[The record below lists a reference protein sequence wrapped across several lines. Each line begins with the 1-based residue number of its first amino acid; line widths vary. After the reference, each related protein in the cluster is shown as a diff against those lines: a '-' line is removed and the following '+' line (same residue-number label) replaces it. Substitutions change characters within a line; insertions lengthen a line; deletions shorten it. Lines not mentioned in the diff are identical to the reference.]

1 MKTCTMP
8 VSMSRYF
15 AWLHRVFVAGAFL
28 LFFFSPFSTASAAT
42 CSITTATVINQA
54 YVTANSCTAIEIN
67 GNVSTTWIGT
77 VDLGGGTVTVKS
89 GYTMTMGSSSQMV
102 LGANDDFVVESNATT
117 THLAGD
123 TYGVQITARNVTIT
137 GKLSADAKGC
147 NGGRAAGVNGS
158 GPHASTG
165 ICTVGATGAG
175 KTGGGGGGGGSA
187 GTHGGLGSA
196 GHGSGGATST
206 IIYGNSLEPI
216 LLGSG
221 GGQGYYDAGY
231 GGHGGGRI
239 ALVVSGTL
247 TVNGSVSASGSDG
260 NRGDYGY
267 NGGGGGSG
275 GSITIV
281 ATSLTGSGTVAA
293 NGGVGGIGNIN
304 NYGGGQ
310 GGGGRVAVKYSSS
323 SFALGNITASG
334 GVRSGWINGQN
345 GTTFILDRTVDDGV
359 GTLTITSGFDFPL
372 AGDHSRDA
380 IAVSSGAYL
389 RCPYA
394 ATTTSI
400 TVHSA
405 AWISL
410 SSATVECAS
419 AVSQF
424 TISSAQGLSTTS
436 TVMTFS
442 GATSVRIDVPTWT
455 NVTTTIST
463 THASGEFVVD
473 VDNPLEFRGFSY
485 TGPATAS
492 TVYATGTFFILNA
505 GSSVSFVSS
514 TIRSNAS
521 STIAGALTLDS
532 NSSLN
537 ADGRGCLRGKDFVG
551 GYGPHATTGVCTY
564 LATGYG
570 KGGTGGG
577 YPGGGAAHGGAGGK
591 GESWDSAQ
599 TTTYGSSTNPWSYG
613 SGGGSGYDAFGNTQG
628 EGGNGGGIIRLRVG
642 GATVVSGTVT
652 AKGIYGNNEA
662 AYGYGGG
669 GGGSG
674 GSIYLYVGSLSGDGT
689 ISAAGGAG
697 GLGGHGGT
705 GNDAGGGGGGR
716 IAIYYSSY
724 SGTAFSGASVAGGSA
739 ATGAVAGSSG
749 SLYTFQTNIAP
760 DAPGS
765 LGSIS
770 LTNGSTTGTVTP
782 IFTFALADG
791 DLADTVKFQIQIDNS
806 ADFGS
811 LVIDYTS
818 ALAAQGSTSF
828 QVGQS
833 AGSGAYA
840 AGSSGQSL
848 TDGSYYWRVKT
859 IDANAAESSY
869 TTANSGAVAFIVD
882 SATRTIS
889 FQLSSGSGAESIT
902 ATSIRIT
909 LDTTHF
915 EDVTVNYAVSSTLT
929 TASGS
934 GEDYTLASGTATIE
948 AGQTSTT
955 VSLAVIDDAI
965 DEPNEV
971 VGIELSSP
979 TFASLG
985 VTNSYAYTII
995 DNDTA
1000 GVTASESTRSVTE
1013 GDSSQTL
1020 TYVLDTAPTSTVLLA
1035 FTTSTAGIT
1044 VTPMTMSFT
1053 SDNWS
1058 TPQTLTILATDDSS
1072 YESTHTTSVLFT
1084 VSGSVYGYP
1093 DASPPSVVVTITDND
1108 TSSVTLSASSF
1119 TIQEGSSSAMTI
1131 VLTSQPTSTVSLG
1144 FTVPNQLRV
1153 SPSTITFTDSNWDTA
1168 QTLTITPVDDDRY
1181 AGTRADSFSISVTSL
1196 TAFAS
1201 AELPS
1206 VTVTITDNEF
1216 APIGGGGA
1224 GAGAA
1229 IALPI
1234 PFTPPVGSGPQSPSF
1249 SVPSPTA
1256 EVNARVEADLR
1267 AFKVKAA
1274 EAERARITTFIRF
1287 GSGPASQAL
1296 GEGERRALVRDALET
1311 MRRADIPLEDLERM
1325 AQGEVPL
1332 TRSITEER
1340 KQVSRAL
1347 PTFQT
1352 IFGRA
1357 PNFKNPQENLAW
1369 NTLLYRIRFPR
1380 DMTAERR
1387 GITEFKRL
1395 FGRNPTDPFQWAV
1408 VRVLGYIQR

>member
-1 MKTCTMP
+1 
-8 VSMSRYF
+8 MSRYF
-15 AWLHRVFVAGAFL
+15 AWLHRVFVAGASLL
-28 LFFFSPFSTASAAT
+28 LFFSSFSTASAAT
-42 CSITTATVINQA
+42 CSITSATVINQA

-117 THLAGD
+117 THLAEETNGL
-123 TYGVQITARNVTIT
+123 QISARNVTVS
-137 GKLSADAKGC
+137 GKINADAKGC
-147 NGGRAAGVNGS
+147 RGGRGSNQNGF

-165 ICTVGATGAG
+165 ICTSNTTGAG
-175 KTGGGGGGGGSA
+175 KTGGGGGGGGSG

-196 GHGSGGATST
+196 GLGGGGATT
-206 IIYGNSLEPI
+206 TYLYGNSLEPTF
-216 LLGSG
+216 LGSG
-221 GGQGYYDAGY
+221 GGQGYFDFAY
-231 GGHGGGRI
+231 GGQGGGRI
-239 ALVVSGTL
+239 ALIATGVL
-247 TVNGSVSASGSDG
+247 TINGSISAGGANGTIG
-260 NRGDYGY
+260 NFPYH
-267 NGGGGGSG
+267 GGGAGSG
-275 GSITIV
+275 GSIAITA
-281 ATSLTGSGTVAA
+281 ATLAGSGSVTAA
-293 NGGVGGIGNIN
+293 GGIGGAGTGAGGN
-304 NYGGGQ
+304 GGGH
-310 GGGGRVAVKYSSS
+310 GGGGRVAVRYGAS
-323 SFALGNITASG
+323 SFSLSSISASG
-334 GVRSGWINGQN
+334 GVKSGWTSGENGS
-345 GTTFILDRTVDDGV
+345 TYILDRVSDDGS
-359 GTLTITSGFDFPL
+359 GTLTLTSGFDFPF
-372 AGDHSRDA
+372 AGDYTRDA
-380 IAVSSGAYL
+380 ISVSSGAFL

-394 ATTTSI
+394 ATSTSLTI
-400 TVHSA
+400 SSA
-405 AWISL
+405 AWITLPNVRWECNAGITQFTL
-410 SSATVECAS
+410 SSE
-419 AVSQF
+419 
-424 TISSAQGLSTTS
+424 QGLSTTS
-436 TVMTFS
+436 VTMSFGST
-442 GATSVRIDVPTWT
+442 TSVRIDVPAWT
-455 NVTTTIST
+455 NVTTTMSNAY
-463 THASGEFVVD
+463 ASGEVAVD
-473 VDNPLEFRGFSY
+473 VDTSVEFRGFSFS
-485 TGPATAS
+485 GPSVAS
-492 TVYATGTFFILNA
+492 TLVATGTFFTLTA
-505 GSSVSFVSS
+505 GENVTLISSTISSNVSS
-514 TIRSNAS
+514 TVAGSFSMDAA
-521 STIAGALTLDS
+521 STI
-532 NSSLN
+532 N
-537 ADGRGCLRGKDFVG
+537 ANGRGCLRGTNG
-551 GYGPHATTGVCTY
+551 NNGYGPHATTKVCTITT
-564 LATGYG
+564 TGYG
-570 KGGTGGG
+570 KGGGGG
-577 YPGGGAAHGGAGGK
+577 GAAGGGAAHGGAGGR
-591 GESWDSAQ
+591 GESSANGQ
-599 TTTYGSSTNPWSYG
+599 ATTYGSSTDPSFFG
-613 SGGGSGYDAFGNTQG
+613 SGGGSGYDYFNDLRG
-628 EGGNGGGIIRLRVG
+628 EGGNGGGVVRLRVG
-642 GATVVSGTVT
+642 GAATVSGSITVNGV
-652 AKGIYGNNEA
+652 AGNNEA
-662 AYGYGGG
+662 GYGYGGG

-674 GSIYLYVGSLSGDGT
+674 GSIYLYVGSLSGNGSL
-689 ISAAGGAG
+689 SAVGGAG
-697 GLGGHGGT
+697 GLGGSGGT
-705 GNDAGGGGGGR
+705 SHDAGGGAGGR
-716 IAIYYSSY
+716 IAIYYSSQ
-724 SGTAFSGASVAGGSA
+724 SGTVFSGASVTGGTVGAG
-739 ATGAVAGSSG
+739 ATAGASG

-765 LGSIS
+765 LGS
-770 LTNGSTTGTVTP
+770 LTLANGSTTGTVTP
-782 IFTFALADG
+782 IFTFALSDG
-791 DLADTVKFQIQIDNS
+791 DVSDTVKFQIQIDNS

-840 AGSSGQSL
+840 AGTSGQSL
-848 TDGSYYWRVKT
+848 SDGSYYWRVKT

-965 DEPNEV
+965 DELNEV

-1013 GDSSQTL
+1013 GGSSQTL

-1058 TPQTLTILATDDSS
+1058 TPQTLTILATDDSR

-1093 DASPPSVVVTITDND
+1093 DISPPSVVVTITDND
-1108 TSSVTLSASSF
+1108 TSSITLSASSF
-1119 TIQEGSSSAMTI
+1119 TIQEGASAGLALA
-1131 VLTSQPTSTVSLG
+1131 LTSQPTSTVSLG

-1311 MRRADIPLEDLERM
+1311 MRRADIPLADLERM

-1340 KQVSRAL
+1340 KQVARAL

-1380 DMTAERR
+1380 DLTAERR

>member
-1 MKTCTMP
+1 
-8 VSMSRYF
+8 MSRCF
-15 AWLHRVFVAGAFL
+15 AWLHRVFVAGAVL
-28 LFFFSPFSTASAAT
+28 LFFFSTFSKASAAT
-42 CSITTATVINQA
+42 CSITSATVVNQA

-117 THLAGD
+117 THLVED
-123 TYGVQITARNVTIT
+123 TNGVQISARNITIS
-137 GKLSADAKGC
+137 GKINVDSKGC
-147 NGGRAAGVNGS
+147 RGGRGATQNGF

-165 ICTVGATGAG
+165 TCTSNATGAG
-175 KTGGGGGGGGSA
+175 KNGGGGGGGGSA

-196 GHGSGGATST
+196 GRNGAVTST
-206 IIYGNSLEPI
+206 IMYGDSLYPAF
-216 LLGSG
+216 LGSG
-221 GGQGYYDAGY
+221 GGQGYYDGAFGGY
-231 GGHGGGRI
+231 GGGRI
-239 ALVVSGTL
+239 AVTSTGIL
-247 TVNGSVSASGSDG
+247 TVNGSISAGGGRGSG
-260 NRGDYGY
+260 GDYGY
-267 NGGGGGSG
+267 NGGGAGSG
-275 GSITIV
+275 GSITIN
-281 ATSLTGSGTVAA
+281 ASTLAGSGTISAS
-293 NGGVGGIGNIN
+293 GGIGGT
-304 NYGGGQ
+304 GGGTNGNGGGH
-310 GGGGRVAVKYSSS
+310 GGGGRVAVRYSTATL
-323 SFALGNITASG
+323 SFSNISAAG
-334 GVRSGWINGQN
+334 GVKSGWTSGENGS
-345 GTTFILDRTVDDGV
+345 TFILNRTTDDGG
-359 GTLTITSGFDFPL
+359 GTVTITSGFDFPL
-372 AGDHSRDA
+372 AGDNSREA
-380 IAVSSGAYL
+380 FSVSSGALL
-389 RCPYA
+389 RCPYGV
-394 ATTTSI
+394 TSTSL
-400 TVHSA
+400 TVSSA
-405 AWISL
+405 SWLTLSGVTWQCSAGLNVFTL
-410 SSATVECAS
+410 SSD
-419 AVSQF
+419 
-424 TISSAQGLSTTS
+424 QGLSTTNTTMVFGS
-436 TVMTFS
+436 T
-442 GATSVRIDVPTWT
+442 TSVRFDLPAWT
-455 NVTTTIST
+455 NVTTTISVPYAT
-463 THASGEFVVD
+463 SEFVAEVD
-473 VDNPLEFRGFSY
+473 LATEFRSFTY
-485 TGPATAS
+485 TGPSVAS
-492 TVYATGTFFILNA
+492 TLYATSTYFILNA
-505 GSSVSFVSS
+505 GSDVSFVSS
-514 TIRSNAS
+514 TISSNVS
-521 STIAGALTLDS
+521 STIAGSLSIDS
-532 NSSLN
+532 TTTISAN
-537 ADGRGCLRGKDFVG
+537 GRGCIRGTNGANGF
-551 GYGPHATTGVCTY
+551 GPNATTGVCAITT
-564 LATGYG
+564 TGYG
-570 KGGTGGG
+570 KGAGGG
-577 YPGGGAAHGGAGGK
+577 GGSGGGAAHGGAGGR
-591 GESWDSAQ
+591 GETDANGQ
-599 TTTYGSSTNPWSYG
+599 TTTYGTNSNPTFFG
-613 SGGGSGYDAFGNTQG
+613 SGGGSGYDYHGDTRG
-628 EGGNGGGIIRLRVG
+628 EGGNGGGVIRFRVIGSLSVAGSITADG
-642 GATVVSGTVT
+642 GA
-652 AKGIYGNNEA
+652 GNA
-662 AYGYGGG
+662 MTGSPYGGG

-674 GSIYLYVGSLSGDGT
+674 GSLYLYVGSLTGNGT
-689 ISAAGGAG
+689 ISAKGGAGGAG
-697 GLGGHGGT
+697 GSAS
-705 GNDAGGGGGGR
+705 NDAGGGGGGR
-716 IAIYYSSY
+716 IAILYSSQ
-724 SGTAFSGASVAGGSA
+724 SGTAFSGASVAGGA
-739 ATGAVAGSSG
+739 VNTGATAGSAG

-760 DAPGS
+760 NVPGS
-765 LGSIS
+765 LGSIT
-770 LTNGSTTGTVTP
+770 LTNGSATGTVNP
-782 IFTFALADG
+782 IFTFSLSDS
-791 DLADTVKFQIQIDNS
+791 DVSDTVKFQIQIDNS

-840 AGSSGQSL
+840 TGSSGQSL
-848 TDGSYYWRVKT
+848 SDGSYYWRVKT

-889 FQLSSGSGAESIT
+889 FQLSSGSGAESVT

-934 GEDYTLASGTATIE
+934 GVDYTLTSGSATIE

-955 VSLAVIDDAI
+955 VSLVVADDAI
-965 DEPNEV
+965 DEPNET

-985 VTNSYAYTII
+985 VTNSYVYTIT
-995 DNDTA
+995 DDDTA
-1000 GVTASESTRSVTE
+1000 GVTASQSTRSVTE
-1013 GDSSQTL
+1013 GGSSQTL
-1020 TYVLDTAPTSTVLLA
+1020 TYVLDTAPTSTVVLT

-1058 TPQTLTILATDDSS
+1058 TPQTLTILATDDSK

-1084 VSGSVYGYP
+1084 ISGSVYGYP
-1093 DASPPSVVVTITDND
+1093 DVSPPSVVVTITDND

-1119 TIQEGSSSAMTI
+1119 TIQEGSSNAMTI

-1224 GAGAA
+1224 GAGAG

-1234 PFTPPVGSGPQSPSF
+1234 PFIPPASPAGSGAQSPSF

-1256 EVNARVEADLR
+1256 DVNARVEADLR

-1287 GSGPASQAL
+1287 GSGAASQAL

-1311 MRRADIPLEDLERM
+1311 MRRADIPLADLERM

-1340 KQVSRAL
+1340 KQVARAL

-1380 DMTAERR
+1380 DIAAERR

>member
-1 MKTCTMP
+1 MP

-28 LFFFSPFSTASAAT
+28 LFFFGSSSTASAAT
-42 CSITTATVINQA
+42 CSITSATVVNQA

-117 THLAGD
+117 THLVED
-123 TYGVQITARNVTIT
+123 TNGLQISARNITIT
-137 GKLSADAKGC
+137 GKINVDSKGC
-147 NGGRAAGVNGS
+147 RGGRGATQNGF

-165 ICTVGATGAG
+165 TCTSNATGAG
-175 KTGGGGGGGGSA
+175 KNGGGGGGGGSA

-196 GHGSGGATST
+196 GLGGAVTST
-206 IIYGNSLEPI
+206 IMYGDSLYPAF
-216 LLGSG
+216 LGSG
-221 GGQGYYDAGY
+221 GGQGYYDGAFGGY
-231 GGHGGGRI
+231 GGGRI
-239 ALVVSGTL
+239 AVTSTGVL
-247 TVNGSVSASGSDG
+247 TVNGSISAGGGRGSG
-260 NRGDYGY
+260 GDYGY
-267 NGGGGGSG
+267 NGGGAGSG
-275 GSITIV
+275 GSITIN
-281 ATSLTGSGTVAA
+281 ASTLAGSGTISAS
-293 NGGVGGIGNIN
+293 GGIGGT
-304 NYGGGQ
+304 GGGTNGNGGGH
-310 GGGGRVAVKYSSS
+310 GGGGRVAVRYSTATLSLSS
-323 SFALGNITASG
+323 ISAAG
-334 GVRSGWINGQN
+334 GVKSGWTSGENGS
-345 GTTFILDRTVDDGV
+345 TFILDRTTDDGA
-359 GTLTITSGFDFPL
+359 GTVTITSGFDFPL
-372 AGDHSRDA
+372 SGDHSREA
-380 IAVSSGAYL
+380 FSVSSGALL
-389 RCPYA
+389 RCPYGV
-394 ATTTSI
+394 TSTSL
-400 TVHSA
+400 TVSSVSWLTLSGVTWQCSA
-405 AWISL
+405 GLNTFTL
-410 SSATVECAS
+410 SSD
-419 AVSQF
+419 
-424 TISSAQGLSTTS
+424 QGLSTTNTTMVFGS
-436 TVMTFS
+436 
-442 GATSVRIDVPTWT
+442 ATSVRFDLPAWT
-455 NVTTTIST
+455 NVTTTISVPYAT
-463 THASGEFVVD
+463 GEFVLD
-473 VDNPLEFRGFSY
+473 VDTATTFRGFTY
-485 TGPATAS
+485 TGPAVAS
-492 TVYATGTFFILNA
+492 SIYATSTYFLLTA
-505 GSSVSFVSS
+505 GSDISFVSS
-514 TIRSNAS
+514 TVSSNVS
-521 STIAGALTLDS
+521 STIAGSLTLDS
-532 NSSLN
+532 LSVISAN
-537 ADGRGCLRGKDFVG
+537 GRGCLRGMVG
-551 GYGPHATTGVCTY
+551 GNGYGPNATTGVCTITT
-564 LATGYG
+564 TGYG
-570 KGGTGGG
+570 KGAGGG
-577 YPGGGAAHGGAGGK
+577 GGAGGGAAHAGAGGRS
-591 GESWDSAQ
+591 ENSANEQ
-599 TTTYGSSTNPWSYG
+599 TSTYGSETNPSLFG
-613 SGGGSGYDAFGNTQG
+613 SGGGSGYDYYGDTRA
-628 EGGNGGGIIRLRVG
+628 EGGNGGGIVRFRVG
-642 GATVVSGTVT
+642 GQLAVSGTIS
-652 AKGIYGNNEA
+652 ADGSAGRNESGN
-662 AYGYGGG
+662 GYGGG

-674 GSIYLYVGSLSGDGT
+674 GSLYLYVGSLTGNGV
-689 ISAAGGAG
+689 ISAKGGAG
-697 GLGGHGGT
+697 GLGGNGGT
-705 GNDAGGGGGGR
+705 TLDAGGGGGGR
-716 IAIYYSSY
+716 IAIYYSSQ
-724 SGTAFSGASVAGGSA
+724 SGTAFSGASVTGGTVG
-739 ATGAVAGSSG
+739 TGATAGSSG

-782 IFTFALADG
+782 IFAFTLSDG
-791 DLADTVKFQIQIDNS
+791 DVSDTVKFQIQIDNS

-818 ALAAQGSTSF
+818 ALAAQGSRSF

-833 AGSGAYA
+833 EGSGAYA

-882 SATRTIS
+882 SATRSIS
-889 FQLSSGSGAESIT
+889 FQLSSGSGAESVT

-955 VSLAVIDDAI
+955 VSLAVSDDAI

-1013 GDSSQTL
+1013 GGSSQTL

-1093 DASPPSVVVTITDND
+1093 DASPPSVVVTIADND
-1108 TSSVTLSASSF
+1108 TSSITLSASSF

-1224 GAGAA
+1224 GAGVA

-1311 MRRADIPLEDLERM
+1311 MRRADIPLADLERM

-1352 IFGRA
+1352 IFGRV

-1380 DMTAERR
+1380 DMAAERR

-1408 VRVLGYIQR
+1408 VRVLGYVQR